1 MKTIIFCTT
10 LMSTVILCSCQSH
23 EEVQK
28 NLPCS
33 YELDANGRDTFNV
46 IYNGLKQGMWIEK
59 HDGKKDTVYYRND
72 TLVSK

>member
-1 MKTIIFCTT
+1 MKTIIS
-10 LMSTVILCSCQSH
+10 LTVLVFVFTGFSCEPQ

-33 YELDANGRDTFNV
+33 FELSATGRDTFNIV
-46 IYNGLKQGMWIEK
+46 YNGLKQGMWIEK

-72 TLVSK
+72 TLVDK